1 MNVLINK
8 ILKYPRHKFMVLLFF
23 IAWPLANVI
32 NIIPI
37 FKGVE
42 LTEEELAEQEEEFR
56 NLKLTTVIKRIIE
69 AGIIGPYLETLVFQL
84 VIFRLVGWIGKD
96 SINTM
101 ATSFFTSAILFAAAH
116 ILKEKEWYAILIH
129 LPLGISLAL
138 IFMVSDI
145 NNTRPVLY
153 TTLFHGMWN
162 TVTIALQSIVGKLYY
177 SVKKNNTIL

>member
-42 LTEEELAEQEEEFR
+42 LTEEELAEQEEKYK
-56 NLKLTTVIKRIIE
+56 NLTLKKVIKRIIE
-69 AGIIGPYLETLVFQL
+69 AGIIGPYLETLIFQL
-84 VIFRLVGWIGKD
+84 AIFRLVGWIIKD
-96 SINTM
+96 
-101 ATSFFTSAILFAAAH
+101 TSNAMVISFYFSAILFASAH
-116 ILKEKEWYAILIH
+116 ILVNKEWYAILIH
-129 LPLGISLAL
+129 LPLGVSLVLVFL
-138 IFMVSDI
+138 INDI
-145 NNTRPVLY
+145 NNTRPVLH
-153 TTLFHGMWN
+153 TFLFHGMWN
-162 TVTIALQSIVGKLYY
+162 TVTIVLQSIVGKLYY